1 MLTSEYERKYD
12 TEVPDAIED
21 METVGTRPDPE
32 FDSSPDVS
40 VDGSIQRDHD
50 EKQESD
56 KNEDHTRLSRRQILL
71 LITVIILGIGGL
83 FLRSGVISL

>member
-1 MLTSEYERKYD
+1 MLTSEYERKYE
-12 TEVPDAIED
+12 TELPDAMDD
-21 METVGTRPDPE
+21 MGTVGTRPDPE

-50 EKQESD
+50 EGRDSD
-56 KNEDHTRLSRRQILL
+56 NNEIHTRLSRRQILL

-83 FLRSGVISL
+83 LLQSGVISL